1 MRVLKLARQA
11 MEMMGSQMA
20 KKRNPLILNLNIY
33 LITLFAVT
41 MISSSLMYYTEG
53 VLYAP
58 STISE
63 GQAALDEIAVQ
74 TGQQAEVFVP
84 RDPITGVE
92 IPEDKRFF
100 QSIPTAVWWCLVTLT
115 TTGYGDLYPVTLIGR
130 VIAVF
135 TMFSGL
141 ILFSILMNIVGK
153 TIMVLLFGETLDGHD
168 KPAPVAATAGV
179 PVVDSSVNPVIAA
192 LALLQRE
199 QIITTEEAMMIAA
212 KPRDDLSKVLS
223 SFAR

>member
-1 MRVLKLARQA
+1 
-11 MEMMGSQMA
+11 
-20 KKRNPLILNLNIY
+20 
-33 LITLFAVT
+33 

-84 RDPITGVE
+84 KDPITGVE

-115 TTGYGDLYPVTLIGR
+115 TTGYGDLYPVTLFGR

-168 KPAPVAATAGV
+168 KPEAATTASGV
-179 PVVDSSVNPVIAA
+179 AVVDSSVNPVIAA

-212 KPRDDLSKVLS
+212 KPRDDLSKALS